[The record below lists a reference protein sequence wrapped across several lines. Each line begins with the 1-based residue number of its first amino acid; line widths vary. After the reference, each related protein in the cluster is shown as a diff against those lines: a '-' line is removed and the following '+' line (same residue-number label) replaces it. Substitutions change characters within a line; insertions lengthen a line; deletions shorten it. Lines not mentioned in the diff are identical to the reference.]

1 MSASKLNLSITAGLQ
16 QIKIFILKTLL
27 CKCAVFS
34 GTLFSVLNPH
44 IHWYILVYGTKK
56 ERTKLP
62 SRFFL
67 PVMASSTKVDALKT
81 LQYYDKKKLP
91 DLQDDSYKK
100 NIHTAFQ

>member
-1 MSASKLNLSITAGLQ
+1 ME
-16 QIKIFILKTLL
+16 QI
-27 CKCAVFS
+27 
-34 GTLFSVLNPH
+34 
-44 IHWYILVYGTKK
+44 KK

-91 DLQDDSYKK
+91 ALQDNSYEK
-100 NIHTAFQ
+100 NIHTAFP